1 MKIYCD
7 YCGTQIDTELH
18 RNCPNCGGSYA
29 GDEEII
35 KEQERLDKLN
45 DLEIRREELRTDR
58 MELENSSYMQK
69 MRSEKEITAFRRI
82 IKYVLIAMF
91 VGFFIYAMVR
101 AANMM
106 DRAEDR
112 MAENSP
118 PASAAETAE

>member
-1 MKIYCD
+1 M
-7 YCGTQIDTELH
+7 
-18 RNCPNCGGSYA
+18 
-29 GDEEII
+29 
-35 KEQERLDKLN
+35 
-45 DLEIRREELRTDR
+45 RREELRTDR